1 MSVAGSEPFRR
12 ETALPAA
19 RYATAGAAA
28 LLAAGSIA
36 QFGVS
41 LRGLL
46 GAFFLAVLVVV
57 TRTDFERR
65 LIPNRVVL
73 PATAVVLA
81 GQAVIAPDRMLEFV
95 LAGLGAA
102 CFLTL
107 PLLVSP
113 QGVGMG
119 DVKLALLLGVMLGRY
134 VTVSLVAA
142 FLAAFLAALI
152 ILVRRGV
159 GARRESFA
167 FGPFLALGGA
177 VALFFGEDLT
187 LR

>member
-1 MSVAGSEPFRR
+1 MSAAGSEPFRGGA
-12 ETALPAA
+12 ALPTA

-46 GAFFLAVLVVV
+46 GAFFLAVLAVV
-57 TRTDFERR
+57 TRTDLERR

-81 GQAVIAPDRMLEFV
+81 GQAAIAPDRVPEFV

-102 CFLTL
+102 CFLAL

-134 VTVSLVAA
+134 VSVSLVVA
-142 FLAAFLAALI
+142 FLAAFVAAVI
-152 ILVRRGV
+152 ILLRRGA

-167 FGPFLALGGA
+167 FGPFLAVGGA
-177 VALFFGEDLT
+177 VALFFGEDLAG
-187 LR
+187 R